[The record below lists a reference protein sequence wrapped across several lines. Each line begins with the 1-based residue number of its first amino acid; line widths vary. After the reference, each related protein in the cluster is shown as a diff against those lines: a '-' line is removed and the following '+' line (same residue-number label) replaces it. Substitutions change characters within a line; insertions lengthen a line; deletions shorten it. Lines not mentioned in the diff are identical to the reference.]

1 MPPTSGKLLSISE
14 SLSGLLYVI
23 IHVASE
29 SREEWNESTCA
40 TFRSWQER
48 EGTSTRGNS
57 RKSRKGAVYQ
67 VVGRVKV
74 SYPGKVYSL
83 RAINSGKLFP
93 LQVYRAKEVIAN
105 PKRIIMWKEQPCRVM
120 AFSRGPQPGMAG
132 PQGRSWGNKYP
143 TSLSSFGPQIFH
155 LFISD
160 GQKKKERK
168 KER

>member
-1 MPPTSGKLLSISE
+1 MHTAQPGESGSLNHTDRAPFESCNTIHKLIMPPTSGKLLSISE

-48 EGTSTRGNS
+48 EGTSSRGNW
-57 RKSRKGAVYQ
+57 RRSRKGA

-74 SYPGKVYSL
+74 NYPGKVYSL

-93 LQVYRAKEVIAN
+93 PQVYRAKEVTAN
-105 PKRIIMWKEQPCRVM
+105 PKRIIMWKEQPCRAM
-120 AFSRGPQPGMAG
+120 AFSRGPQPAMAG
-132 PQGRSWGNKYP
+132 P
-143 TSLSSFGPQIFH
+143 
-155 LFISD
+155 
-160 GQKKKERK
+160 
-168 KER
+168 